1 MIEKIR
7 TLVNR
12 LINFITYDIWRT
24 HDDELIDWKKAN
36 LFNFVKVFVLAI
48 KNISRLN
55 IVGKASALTYSTLLA
70 IVPILAI
77 LFAVARGFGFQN
89 IVQSELFKFFAGQE
103 TALTKALEFA
113 DTSLR
118 YAQGGIFVGIGVILL
133 LYTVISL
140 ISGVEQN
147 FNEIWNVKKQRSYYR
162 QFTDYLALILIV
174 PVFMVCNSG
183 ITILI
188 GSSIDKLYLLD
199 QVLAPIM
206 KVIPFVIVI
215 ILFTFVYIYIPNTKV
230 KFSNALFGGF
240 FAGVAFQAFQMLYIS
255 GQIWISKYNAI
266 YGSFAALPLLL
277 MWVQLSWYIC
287 LFGMLITQAA
297 QNVKKFSFEKESQN
311 ISRRHKDFF
320 TLLIASLIIKRFETG
335 ERPYTAD
342 ELSEKHKIPSK
353 LTGDI
358 LYLLQLIGIVVEVV
372 DEVKEV
378 STFMP
383 AIDIHKI
390 TVTFL
395 LQRIDQYG
403 AEDFNKD
410 WKSDY
415 KAVWDA
421 LQDYNQISYSKYDT
435 TLLKDLYGNPPI
447 VAESEM

>member
-7 TLVNR
+7 TIIHR
-12 LINFITYDIWRT
+12 LIHFISYDIWRVS
-24 HDDELIDWKKAN
+24 DDHSDWKKAN
-36 LFNFVKVFVLAI
+36 LFSFVKIFVLAI
-48 KNISRLN
+48 KNVSRLN
-55 IVGKASALTYSTLLA
+55 IGSRASALTYSTLLA

-77 LFAVARGFGFQN
+77 LFAIARGFGFQN

-103 TALTKALEFA
+103 TVLTKALEFA

-162 QFTDYLALILIV
+162 QFTDYLALVLIV

-199 QVLAPIM
+199 QVLAPVM
-206 KVIPFVIVI
+206 KVVPFLIVI
-215 ILFTFVYIYIPNTKV
+215 ALFTFVYIYIPNTKV
-230 KFSNALFGGF
+230 GFLSAVFGGF
-240 FAGVAFQAFQMLYIS
+240 FAGIAFQTFQMLYIS

-287 LFGMLITQAA
+287 LFGMLLTQAA

-311 ISRRHKDFF
+311 ISRRYKDFF

-335 ERPYTAD
+335 EKPYTVD

-358 LYLLQLIGIVVEVV
+358 LFFLQQIGIIVEVV
-372 DEVKEV
+372 DEEKVI
-378 STFMP
+378 STFIP
-383 AIDIHKI
+383 ALDIHKI
-390 TVTFL
+390 SVAFL
-395 LQRIDQYG
+395 FQRISEFG

-410 WKSDY
+410 WKLHY
-415 KAVWDA
+415 EGVWDTLA
-421 LQDYNQISYSKYDT
+421 DYNRISCSKYET
-435 TLLKDLYGNPPI
+435 VLLKDL
-447 VAESEM
+447 

>member
-7 TLVNR
+7 TLVHR

-36 LFNFVKVFVLAI
+36 LFNFVKIFVLAI
-48 KNISRLN
+48 RNISRLH
-55 IVGKASALTYSTLLA
+55 IGAKASALTYSTLLA

-103 TALTKALEFA
+103 TALTKALQFA
-113 DTSLR
+113 DTSLK
-118 YAQGGIFVGIGVILL
+118 YAQGGIFVGIGLILL

-147 FNEIWNVKKQRSYYR
+147 FNRIWNVKKQRSYYR

-188 GSSIDKLYLLD
+188 GSSIDKIYLLD

-230 KFSNALFGGF
+230 KFMNALFGGF
-240 FAGVAFQAFQMLYIS
+240 FAGMAFQIFQMLYIS

-287 LFGMLITQAA
+287 LFGMLLTQPAK
-297 QNVKKFSFEKESQN
+297 NVKKLSFEKESKKF
-311 ISRRHKDFF
+311 SRRYKDFF
-320 TLLIASLIIKRFETG
+320 TLLIASLIIKRFETA
-335 ERPYTAD
+335 EKPFTAD
-342 ELSEKHKIPSK
+342 ELSVKHKIPSK

-372 DEVKEV
+372 DEEKEI
-378 STFMP
+378 STFIP
-383 AIDIHKI
+383 AMDIHKI
-390 TVTFL
+390 SVAFL

-410 WKSDY
+410 WKYDY
-415 KAVWDA
+415 KAVWDS
-421 LQDYNQISYSKYDT
+421 LQDYNLAGYSKYDGV
-435 TLLKDLYGNPPI
+435 LLKDL
-447 VAESEM
+447 